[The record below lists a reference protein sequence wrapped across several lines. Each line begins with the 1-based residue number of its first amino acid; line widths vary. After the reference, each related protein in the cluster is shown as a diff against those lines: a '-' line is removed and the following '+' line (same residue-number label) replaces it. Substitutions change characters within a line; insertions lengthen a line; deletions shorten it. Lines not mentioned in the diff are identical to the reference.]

1 MWQSYLN
8 GILVAA
14 GLIIAIGAQNAF
26 VLAQSL
32 RREHHLSVAALCV
45 FCDAVLVSLGV
56 FGLAKL
62 LLENPTLLAIARWG
76 GIAFLTWY
84 GLKALLRALRP
95 DALGNAAETGPR
107 SRKAVLLAALAV
119 TLLNPHVYLDTVLL
133 IGSLGAQ
140 QAAPGA
146 YALGAASA
154 SLMWFFALALGAA
167 WLAPL
172 AGAPGHL
179 APARPDGGGHDA
191 GHGRATAVPGITR
204 FPSTRANPRAARQSR
219 KNAAV
224 FAGELAEA
232 RRSAPPPAFA
242 PTVAA
247 WICPDTGAMIRSSR
261 HWEPRLRVAPGA
273 LSGALRRTSPGDPGR
288 APGQASDRPREPVAR

>member
-32 RREHHLSVAALCV
+32 RREHHLSMAALCV

-167 WLAPL
+167 WLAPWL
-172 AGAPGHL
+172 
-179 APARPDGGGHDA
+179 ARP
-191 GHGRATAVPGITR
+191 ATWR
-204 FPSTRANPRAARQSR
+204 
-219 KNAAV
+219 
-224 FAGELAEA
+224 LLDLM
-232 RRSAPPPAFA
+232 
-242 PTVAA
+242 VAA
-247 WICPDTGAMIRSSR
+247 MMLGMAAQLLFR
-261 HWEPRLRVAPGA
+261 G
-273 LSGALRRTSPGDPGR
+273 
-288 APGQASDRPREPVAR
+288 